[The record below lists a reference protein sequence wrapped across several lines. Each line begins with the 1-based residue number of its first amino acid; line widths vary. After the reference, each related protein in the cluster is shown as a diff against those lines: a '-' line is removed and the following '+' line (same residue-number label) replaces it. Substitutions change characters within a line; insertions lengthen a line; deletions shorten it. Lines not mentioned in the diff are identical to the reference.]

1 MRGYSGSFT
10 TPIVII
16 ILAAVAVIA
25 IGAWTVLGADLCLT
39 KEQARAKFPGQ
50 WLYWHT
56 AQRCWDNQRGNKTGQ
71 NRAMQVAHPVNR
83 NPLQLGKPPIDG
95 NGGLGRHSSRPIV
108 VEKSPTIFYPTL
120 MSGGGTTDN
129 MLYPHTVA
137 SWSPITDFDSDPP
150 PFLPWLRVS
159 ALINR

>member
-16 ILAAVAVIA
+16 VLAAVAVIA
-25 IGAWTVLGADLCLT
+25 IGAWAVLGAESCLT
-39 KEQARAKFPGQ
+39 KEQARARWPGT

-56 AQRCWDNQRGNKTGQ
+56 AQRCWDNQRGSKTGQ
-71 NRAMQVAHPVNR
+71 NRAVQVVHSAQQV
-83 NPLQLGKPPIDG
+83 GKPPIEG
-95 NGGLGRHSSRPIV
+95 NGDLGRQGSRPIA
-108 VEKSPTIFYPTL
+108 VEKSPTIFYPDL
-120 MSGGGTTDN
+120 IAGGGTTNN

-150 PFLPWLRVS
+150 PFLPWARVS
-159 ALINR
+159 AAFNR